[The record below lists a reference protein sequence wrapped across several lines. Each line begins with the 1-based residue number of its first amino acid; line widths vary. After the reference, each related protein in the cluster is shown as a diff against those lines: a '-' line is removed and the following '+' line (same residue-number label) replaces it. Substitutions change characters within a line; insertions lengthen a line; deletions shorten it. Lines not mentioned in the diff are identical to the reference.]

1 LHDWQGKQMR
11 YSKAHKEATHARLVE
26 TAAQQFRARGG
37 GLSIADL
44 MDELQLTHGGFYRHF
59 ASKDELYAEA
69 LTFSF
74 AQKITRVKAIVQNA
88 GQGSPLPAVIAWY
101 LSLDHCRNRADGCP
115 VAALS
120 GEIVRQSPLVR
131 QAFDDGL
138 ATYIEQL
145 APLLPGTT
153 VEEQK
158 QSALALFS
166 GMVGALSVARA
177 AADETLQ
184 ASILAAARALY
195 TRVYGAAG

>member
-1 LHDWQGKQMR
+1 M
-11 YSKAHKEATHARLVE
+11 A
-26 TAAQQFRARGG
+26 TAAQQFRAQGG

-74 AQKITRVKAIVQNA
+74 AQKVARVKQIVQNE
-88 GQGSPLPAVIAWY
+88 GQVSPLPAIIAWY
-101 LSLDHCRNRADGCP
+101 LSLDHCHNRADGCP

-120 GEIVRQSPLVR
+120 GEMVRQSLAVR

-145 APLLPGTT
+145 APLLPGATLA
-153 VEEQK
+153 ERQ
-158 QSALALFS
+158 QNALALFS
-166 GMVGALSVARA
+166 GMVGALTVARA
-177 AADETLQ
+177 AGDEALQ
-184 ASILAAARALY
+184 TNILAAARALY
-195 TRVYGAAG
+195 TKVYCREH

>member
-1 LHDWQGKQMR
+1 MR

-26 TAAQQFRARGG
+26 TAAQQFRAQGG

-74 AQKITRVKAIVQNA
+74 AQKIARVKEIVQTNE
-88 GQGSPLPAVIAWY
+88 QSSPLPAIIAWY

-120 GEIVRQSPLVR
+120 GEMVRQSPVVR

-138 ATYIEQL
+138 TTYIEQL
-145 APLLPGTT
+145 SPLLPGATAG
-153 VEEQK
+153 ERK
-158 QSALALFS
+158 HNALALFS

-177 AADETLQ
+177 AADEALQ
-184 ASILAAARALY
+184 STILAAARALY
-195 TRVYGAAG
+195 TQVYCAVDSTKL